1 MIFHYTRAHETQ
13 IWPISWFVLQL
24 FFKKKL
30 LFHSFFNF
38 LPPRRLPGA
47 LGPFSKE
54 RSRNSASDGTP
65 KTSVRWNLTR
75 FRTVQSSKFHFFALQ
90 TEYDEGITT
99 GNSGRLILLG
109 FYHMI
114 DPSRISGGDAFITS
128 AGQKDK
134 RLAAILR
141 ISFLECLVPHFRCS
155 GGLLGALGARL
166 SLDRGPHLPS
176 KNR

>member
-13 IWPISWFVLQL
+13 IWPISLIFFHF
-24 FFKKKL
+24 FFKKML
-30 LFHSFFNF
+30 HFHIFFNF

-54 RSRNSASDGTP
+54 RSHFSASDGTP

-75 FRTVQSSKFHFFALQ
+75 FRTVQSSKFHFFAFQ

-109 FYHMI
+109 FYHTI

-128 AGQKDK
+128 VGQKDK
-134 RLAAILR
+134 RLAAIN
-141 ISFLECLVPHFRCS
+141 ETV
-155 GGLLGALGARL
+155 GADG
-166 SLDRGPHLPS
+166 
-176 KNR
+176 